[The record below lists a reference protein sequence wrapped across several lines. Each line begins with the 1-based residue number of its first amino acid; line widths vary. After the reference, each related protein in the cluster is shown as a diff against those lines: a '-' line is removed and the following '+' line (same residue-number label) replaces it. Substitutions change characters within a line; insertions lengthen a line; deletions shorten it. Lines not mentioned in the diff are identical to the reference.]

1 MVAPRH
7 WRSWSHASPSNLRAV
22 PRSFRMLTLEYW
34 YLFPVSIV
42 IATVAMASGIGG
54 GVFFSPLFILALK
67 LEPSVAVGTALITQ
81 LFGFSSALIAY
92 FRRRLIDFRL
102 GTSLL
107 IFSLPAAVVGSLS
120 ANAVPADTLK
130 GVFAI
135 GMFFIG
141 SQLYRSYRED
151 EKVRRAG
158 TTPQEN
164 DNGLEPTLVDRT
176 GKEYR
181 YTIRHKAQG
190 RIFAGVGGALLGM
203 ISVGLAELQI
213 YHLVARCNVPSAV
226 AVATS
231 IFVVVVTLFI
241 ASSGHFYHFATSTDP
256 GTLSQ
261 VTGIVSF
268 TAPGVLIGGQLGP
281 LLQERVRP
289 DIAKAGIAAL
299 FIAVGMLMLITLL

>member
-1 MVAPRH
+1 
-7 WRSWSHASPSNLRAV
+7 
-22 PRSFRMLTLEYW
+22 MLTLEYW
-34 YLFPVSIV
+34 YLLPVSIV

-92 FRRRLIDFRL
+92 LRRKLIDFRL
-102 GTSLL
+102 GASLL
-107 IFSLPAAVVGSLS
+107 IFSLPAAAIGSIS
-120 ANAVPADTLK
+120 AGAFPADALK

-141 SQLYRSYRED
+141 SQLYRSYRQD
-151 EKVRRAG
+151 KRARHG
-158 TTPQEN
+158 RTIAQADADRSESV
-164 DNGLEPTLVDRT
+164 LVDRT

-190 RIFAGVGGALLGM
+190 RIFAGLGGALLGM
-203 ISVGLAELQI
+203 ISVGLAELQM
-213 YHLVARCNVPSAV
+213 YHLVGRCNVPSAV

-231 IFVVVVTLFI
+231 IFVVVITLFI
-241 ASSGHFYHFATSTDP
+241 ASSGHFYRFATSADP

-281 LLQERVRP
+281 LLQENVSP
-289 DIAKAGIAAL
+289 DIAKAGIAFL
-299 FIAVGMLMLITLL
+299 FIALGMLMLITLV